1 MDKKVHKEIKP
12 TPTLAEDIKTLALQG
27 KPYDVLRK
35 QVVAALKPE
44 FQNKR
49 DDLARRLRARKI
61 SGLEAARVLSD
72 IMDGVLRELN
82 ALAPDAVSSPEA
94 RTAPEA
100 IALVATGGYGRR
112 QLAFYSDID
121 LMFLVPTK
129 PTPWIEK
136 VTEFMLQVLWDLG
149 LKVGHSLRSEDD
161 CIQIANKDLSVKTA
175 LLDARFLAGNEKL
188 FARMEKKFRK
198 KIISGKG
205 RQFVEDKLKERDH
218 RHQRMG
224 DSRYVVEPNLKDGK
238 GGLRDLHTLFW
249 LARFLYG
256 VEDIAGLTKKKLLR
270 KDELATF
277 KKAENF
283 LWTVRQHMHLSNGR
297 AEERLTFDLQLALAD
312 EFGYH
317 DRPGMTKIERFMK
330 HYFLTVKSVGD
341 LTRVFCA
348 LLEARHQKKGLF
360 DWASLPGKKRVE
372 GFPLDGGRLTV
383 PDKKNFKKYPENM
396 VRIFAVA
403 DRHGYDIHPDALR
416 LISSHRQLIN
426 ARLRRDPAANDAFME
441 VLTSKRDP
449 ETGLRR
455 MNEAGVLGLFVTDFG
470 RAVAQTQQ
478 DMYHYYTVDEH
489 TIRAIGLLAQ
499 IEKGGLGDVQTLGT
513 EIAGTILSRSALYMG
528 LFLHDI
534 AKGRGGDHSEL
545 GEGIARTL
553 CPRVGFTPAETDLV
567 AWLVRYHLLMSNVA
581 FKRDISDPET
591 LKTFTRQVG
600 TLERLRLLT
609 VLTIADIMAVGPNI
623 WTAWKHRLLSDL
635 YTASKPWFT
644 KESVKEAR
652 AAQNQEKKAAL
663 KKALKKKKVKT
674 PKALLDLF
682 PENYWL
688 ADRTPVQVKEALL
701 VARPS
706 GNKIAVDI
714 SLQEGS
720 DIFRISAVAPAG
732 PEFFPNLAGGLA
744 AGGINILDARG
755 FTLKDGRRLNSFVV
769 DNPVSDLF
777 SSKEKKK
784 ELMTRLKGLSVNT
797 LQTFKIPSQRN
808 LIEDRKGGFKIPSR
822 VRFNNEI
829 SSNFTVLE
837 VKGRDKIGFLYQLT
851 RILVRHGCAIFS
863 AHVATYGARAVDVF
877 YIQDRDGNKIL
888 DAGQLEKIKS
898 ALNKHL
904 GAEIAPGKEN

>member
-1 MDKKVHKEIKP
+1 MDNKVHKEIKP
-12 TPTLAEDIKTLALQG
+12 TPTLAGDIKTLALQG
-27 KPYDVLRK
+27 KPYDILRK

-49 DDLARRLRARKI
+49 DDLAKRLRAQKI
-61 SGLEAARVLSD
+61 SGLETARALSD

-82 ALAPDAVSSPEA
+82 ALAPDAVLSPET
-94 RTAPEA
+94 RTASEA
-100 IALVATGGYGRR
+100 VALVATGGYGRR

-121 LMFLVPTK
+121 LMFLIPGK
-129 PTPWIEK
+129 PAPWIEK

-149 LKVGHSLRSEDD
+149 LKVGHSLRSEED

-175 LLDARFLAGNEKL
+175 LLDARFLAGDEKL
-188 FARMEKKFRK
+188 FAKMEKKFRK

-205 RQFVEDKLKERDH
+205 RQFVEDKLRERAF

-224 DSRYVVEPNLKDGK
+224 DSRYIVEPNLKDGK

-256 VEDIAGLTKKKLLR
+256 VQDISGLTKKKLLR
-270 KDELATF
+270 PDELATF

-283 LWTVRQHMHLSNGR
+283 LWTVRQYIHLKSGR
-297 AEERLTFDLQLALAD
+297 AEERLTFDVQLTLAE
-312 EFGYH
+312 EFGYR
-317 DRPGMTKIERFMK
+317 DSPGLTKIERFMK
-330 HYFLTVKSVGD
+330 HYFLTAKNVGD
-341 LTRVFCA
+341 LTRIFCA

-360 DWASLPGKKRVE
+360 DWASLPGKNRVE
-372 GFPLDGGRLTV
+372 GFRLDGGRLTT
-383 PDKKNFKKYPENM
+383 PYKKNFQKYPENM
-396 VRIFAVA
+396 VQIFAVA

-416 LISSHRQLIN
+416 QIANHRQLIN

-489 TIRAIGLLAQ
+489 TIRAVGLLAQ
-499 IEKGGLGDVQTLGT
+499 IEKGGLSEAQTLGS
-513 EIAGTILSRSALYMG
+513 EIAGSILSRAALYMA

-567 AWLVRYHLLMSNVA
+567 AWLVRDHLLMSNVA

-623 WTAWKHRLLSDL
+623 WTAWKHRLLTDL
-635 YTASKPWFT
+635 YQASKPWFT
-644 KESVKEAR
+644 RESSKEAR
-652 AAQNQEKKAAL
+652 VTQSKEKKTAL
-663 KKALKKKKVKT
+663 NKALKKRKVKGI
-674 PKALLDLF
+674 KALVNLF
-682 PENYWL
+682 PGNYWL
-688 ADRTPVQVKEALL
+688 ADRAPVQVKETLL
-701 VARPS
+701 VKRQSA
-706 GNKIAVDI
+706 GKIAIDI
-714 SLQEGS
+714 SPQEGS
-720 DIFRISAVAPAG
+720 DIYRISAVAPAG
-732 PEFFPNLAGGLA
+732 PEFFPNMAGGLA
-744 AGGINILDARG
+744 SFGINILDARG
-755 FTLKDGRRLNSFVV
+755 YTLKDGRRLNSFVV

-784 ELMTRLKGLSVNT
+784 ELVARLKRLSVDV

-837 VKGRDKIGFLYQLT
+837 VQGRDKIGFLYQLT

-888 DAGQLEKIKS
+888 DAGQLEKIKN

-904 GAEIAPGKEN
+904 GVKIDPGKET